1 MDRFPMH
8 STAKYGYE
16 QRFTMQHLGTDIMA
30 PLGTPVVAVENGIAW
45 ATIDPKGGN
54 VVYLEGD
61 SGVRYY
67 YAHLASWTPLLVV
80 TADPKVEVSAGDE
93 LGYVG
98 NTGNAATT
106 ATHLHF
112 QMRRGSLVI
121 DPFDD
126 LIKSDPHRRGTR
138 GASVIP
144 AAALLLAILW
154 FASSSR
160 SN

>member
-30 PLGTPVVAVENGIAW
+30 PLGTPVVAVENGSAW
-45 ATIDPKGGN
+45 ASIDDKGGN
-54 VVYLEGD
+54 VAYLDGE

-80 TADPKVEVSAGDE
+80 TNDPKVKVQAGDE

-106 ATHLHF
+106 ETHLHF
-112 QMRRGSLVI
+112 QQRRGSLVM

-126 LIKSDPHRRGTR
+126 LLAVDPHRRGTR
-138 GASVIP
+138 GASVMP
-144 AAALLLAILW
+144 AAALLLALIWL
-154 FASSSR
+154 AAR
-160 SN
+160 R